1 MRIERLVTMANDIAT
16 YFTVEP
22 DHAAAV
28 ASVRE
33 HLTRF
38 WDPSMRRQI
47 KAHLAEGGAG
57 LIPLAREAVGSLEL
71 PPTDA
76 AR

>member
-28 ASVRE
+28 ASVRD

-38 WDPSMRRQI
+38 WDPAMRRQL
-47 KAHLAEGGAG
+47 KSYLQEGGDG
-57 LIPLAREAVGSLEL
+57 LIPLAREAVAALEL
-71 PPTDA
+71 PPVDMA
-76 AR
+76 

>member
-28 ASVRE
+28 VSVRD
-33 HLTRF
+33 HLRRF
-38 WDPSMRRQI
+38 WDPSMRRQL
-47 KAHLAEGGAG
+47 KAYVAEGGEG
-57 LIPLAREAVGSLEL
+57 LIPLAREAVSELEL
-71 PPTDA
+71 PPVDV
-76 AR
+76 R

>member
-28 ASVRE
+28 ISVRD
-33 HLTRF
+33 HLKRF
-38 WDPSMRRQI
+38 WDPSMRRQL
-47 KAHLAEGGAG
+47 KAYLEDGGEG
-57 LIPLAREAVGSLEL
+57 LIPLAREAVSGLER
-71 PPTDA
+71 PPN
-76 AR
+76 

>member
-28 ASVRE
+28 LSVRD
-33 HLTRF
+33 HLRRF
-38 WDPSMRRQI
+38 WDPAMRRQL
-47 KAHLAEGGAG
+47 KSYVEEGGEG
-57 LIPLAREAVGSLEL
+57 LIPLAREAVNGLEL
-71 PPTDA
+71 PPVEVG
-76 AR
+76 

>member
-28 ASVRE
+28 ISVRD
-33 HLTRF
+33 HLKRF
-38 WDPSMRRQI
+38 WDPSMLRQI
-47 KAHLAEGGAG
+47 KSYVEEGGEG
-57 LIPLAREAVGSLEL
+57 LLPLAREAVIGLEL
-71 PPTDA
+71 PPSNVG
-76 AR
+76 

>member
-1 MRIERLVTMANDIAT
+1 MRIERLITMANDIAT

-28 ASVRE
+28 ASVRD

-38 WDPSMRRQI
+38 WDPVMRRQL
-47 KAHLAEGGAG
+47 KAYLVDGGEE
-57 LIPLAREAVGSLEL
+57 LIPLAREAVAALEL
-71 PPTDA
+71 PPVDMA
-76 AR
+76 

>member
-16 YFTVEP
+16 YFAAEP

-28 ASVRE
+28 NGVRD

-38 WDPSMRRQI
+38 WDPAMRRQL
-47 KAHLAEGGAG
+47 KAYQGDGGEG
-57 LIPLAREAVGSLEL
+57 LLPLAQEAVAALAL
-71 PPTDA
+71 PPPDQA
-76 AR
+76 

>member
-28 ASVRE
+28 ASVRD
-33 HLTRF
+33 HLQRF
-38 WDPSMRRQI
+38 WDPAMRRQL
-47 KAHLAEGGAG
+47 KVYLVDGGEG
-57 LIPLAREAVGSLEL
+57 LIPLAREAVSKLEL
-71 PPTDA
+71 PPLDA
-76 AR
+76 T

>member
-1 MRIERLVTMANDIAT
+1 MRIERLITMANDIAT

-28 ASVRE
+28 ASVRD

-38 WDPSMRRQI
+38 WDPVMRRQL
-47 KAHLAEGGAG
+47 KSYLADGGEG
-57 LIPLAREAVGSLEL
+57 LIPLAQEAVSALQL
-71 PPTDA
+71 PPVDA
-76 AR
+76 T

>member
-28 ASVRE
+28 ASVRD

-38 WDPSMRRQI
+38 WDPAMRRQL
-47 KAHLAEGGAG
+47 KAYLVDGGEE
-57 LIPLAREAVGSLEL
+57 LIPLAREAVSALEL
-71 PPTDA
+71 PPADVA
-76 AR
+76 